1 MKKLI
6 ATFCISFSLVSFAR
20 VDDIAYQYELD
31 LQYAE
36 LAQENEDRMPSS
48 IHYERDASQIFKM
61 EQERFWDNYHSI
73 ED

>member
-20 VDDIAYQYELD
+20 VDDIAYQY
-31 LQYAE
+31 E